1 MLTVSPSLFFGTLL
15 MIGLIVLLTWIVRRS
30 WGPSRRTPVYVSF
43 TGVVLLL
50 VILTLPPIAY
60 RSAEGNLRCAPVL
73 VAGHPFTTSDA
84 GWDRGRHVLAD
95 EHLVRELCGQARTQR
110 LGLGLLV
117 AVPTTAAIA
126 VAWQR
131 SP

>member
-15 MIGLIVLLTWIVRRS
+15 MIGLIVLLMWIVRRN
-30 WGPSRRTPVYVSF
+30 WEPARRTPVYASF

-60 RSAEGNLRCAPVL
+60 RSAEGNLRCAPIL
-73 VAGHPFTTSDA
+73 VAGHPFTASDT
-84 GWDRGRHVLAD
+84 GWDRGTHVLAD

-117 AVPTTAAIA
+117 AVPTAAAIA
-126 VAWQR
+126 VAWHR

>member
-30 WGPSRRTPVYVSF
+30 WGPTRRAPVYASF

-50 VILTLPPIAY
+50 VILTLPPTAY

-84 GWDRGRHVLAD
+84 GWDRGARVLAD

-117 AVPTTAAIA
+117 AVPTAAAIA
-126 VAWQR
+126 VAWRR